1 MKESLDNFAR
11 FPDFCA
17 KIELKNSTCDDLFPC
32 ACGERPSFDEF
43 KEYCKTHLRL
53 DLRNSR
59 HANFMIILWSRLES
73 CNWLTSKGKRPKSW
87 KSLTDAYNG
96 ILLQTIP
103 INKAKRNTEQYMPYY
118 NIKTSDEEYPENG
131 RHYVCYTDG
140 SCDNVKS
147 KAGGSAYIII
157 KDGEIV
163 KMKSHGSL
171 CTTNN
176 RMELLAIISAVN
188 SCPDNACVDV
198 YTDSK
203 YCIYVLSKETAPQI
217 NKDLY
222 ELYKKCS
229 AHVEGI
235 RFHWVRGHNGDKYNE
250 MADDMAYGAYCDVCD
265 EYHFKKMT
273 RH

>member
-1 MKESLDNFAR
+1 MIESLDNFAR
-11 FPDFCA
+11 FSDFCA
-17 KIELKNSTCDDLFPC
+17 KNQRKKSTCDLFPC
-32 ACGERPSFDEF
+32 ACGERPSLGEF
-43 KEYCKTHLRL
+43 QEYCEKHLRL
-53 DLRNSR
+53 DLTNPR
-59 HANFMIILWSRLES
+59 HKRYMITLLDRLEE

-87 KSLTDAYNG
+87 KSLTDAHNG
-96 ILLQTIP
+96 ILLQKFP
-103 INKAKRNTEQYMPYY
+103 INRTEKKYAPSYLSLE
-118 NIKTSDEEYPENG
+118 TSEEEYPENG

-157 KDGEIV
+157 KDGEII

-171 CTTNN
+171 CTTSN

-203 YCIYVLSKETAPQI
+203 YSIWALSKETASQI
-217 NKDLY
+217 NEDLY

-229 AHVEGI
+229 AHVEGV
-235 RFHWVRGHNGDKYNE
+235 RFHWVKGHNGDKYNE
-250 MADDMAYGAYCDVCD
+250 MADDMAYGAYCDICD
-265 EYHFKKMT
+265 EYRFEKMT

>member
-1 MKESLDNFAR
+1 MIESLDNFAR
-11 FPDFCA
+11 NSSSCA
-17 KIELKNSTCDDLFPC
+17 KKSALDLFPC
-32 ACGERPSFDEF
+32 ACGERPSQDEF
-43 KEYCKTHLRL
+43 KEYCKIHLRL
-53 DLRNSR
+53 DLRNSHHR
-59 HANFMIILWSRLES
+59 KFMQALWERLES
-73 CNWLTSKGKRPKSW
+73 CNWLTAKGKLPKSW
-87 KSLTDAYNG
+87 KSLADAHNG
-96 ILLQTIP
+96 VLSQTFRIQ
-103 INKAKRNTEQYMPYY
+103 KAEKRSTSQYVPYLSLE
-118 NIKTSDEEYPENG
+118 TSDEEFPENG

-203 YCIYVLSKETAPQI
+203 YCIWVLSKETAPQI
-217 NKDLY
+217 NEDLY
-222 ELYKKCS
+222 ELFKKCS
-229 AHVEGI
+229 AHVEGV
-235 RFHWVRGHNGDKYNE
+235 RFHWVKGHNGDKYNE
-250 MADDMAYGAYCDVCD
+250 MADDMAYGAYCDICD

>member
-1 MKESLDNFAR
+1 MIESLDNFAR
-11 FPDFCA
+11 NSSSYA
-17 KIELKNSTCDDLFPC
+17 KKSALDLFPC
-32 ACGERPSFDEF
+32 TCGERPSLGGFQ
-43 KEYCKTHLRL
+43 EYCEKHLRL
-53 DLRNSR
+53 DLTNPR
-59 HANFMIILWSRLES
+59 HRRYMIALWDRLEE

-87 KSLTDAYNG
+87 RSLTDAHNG
-96 ILLQTIP
+96 ILLKTFP
-103 INKAKRNTEQYMPYY
+103 INRAERKDNEECMPFY
-118 NIKTSDEEYPENG
+118 NIRTSDEEYPENG

-157 KDGEIV
+157 KDGEIA

-203 YCIYVLSKETAPQI
+203 YCIWVLSKETAPQI
-217 NKDLY
+217 NEGLY
-222 ELYKKCS
+222 ELFKKCS
-229 AHVEGI
+229 AHVEGV
-235 RFHWVRGHNGDKYNE
+235 RFHWVKGHNGDKYNE
-250 MADDMAYGAYCDVCD
+250 MADDMAYGAYCDICD

>member
-1 MKESLDNFAR
+1 MIESLDNFAR
-11 FPDFCA
+11 FSDFCA
-17 KIELKNSTCDDLFPC
+17 KNQLENSARDLFSC
-32 ACGERPSFDEF
+32 AYVMGEHPSFGEF
-43 KEYCKTHLRL
+43 KKYCRLHLRL
-53 DLRNSR
+53 SVRE
-59 HANFMIILWSRLES
+59 HKEYIIALWNDMEDCR
-73 CNWLTSKGKRPKSW
+73 WLKKNGKPAKDWRT
-87 KSLTDAYNG
+87 LVNVHNG
-96 ILLQTIP
+96 ILLRKYNIQRKERKDP
-103 INKAKRNTEQYMPYY
+103 NTYMPYFGLE
-118 NIKTSDEEYPENG
+118 TAEEEYPENG

-163 KMKSHGSL
+163 KMKSHGSPS
-171 CTTNN
+171 TTNN

-203 YCIYVLSKETAPQI
+203 YCIYVLSKKTAPQI

-222 ELYKKCS
+222 ELFKKCS
-229 AHVEGI
+229 AHVEGV
-235 RFHWVRGHNGDKYNE
+235 RFHWVKGHNGDKYNE
-250 MADDMAYGAYCDVCD
+250 MADDMAYGAYCDICD